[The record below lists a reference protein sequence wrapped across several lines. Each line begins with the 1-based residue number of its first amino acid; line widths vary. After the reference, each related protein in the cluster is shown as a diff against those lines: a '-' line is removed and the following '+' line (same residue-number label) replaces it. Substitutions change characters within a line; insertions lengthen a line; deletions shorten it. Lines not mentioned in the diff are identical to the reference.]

1 VGTFHVS
8 DTAFVPLVED
18 NESGALGGTCGGSV
32 VVVVVVEVVVVVVD
46 VVVVVVVDVVVVVAF
61 GSRTVASTE
70 VRGP

>member
-1 VGTFHVS
+1 MS

-18 NESGALGGTCGGSV
+18 SESGALGGTCGAS
-32 VVVVVVEVVVVVVD
+32 VVVVVEVVV
-46 VVVVVVVDVVVVVAF
+46 VVVVVAF

>member
-1 VGTFHVS
+1 
-8 DTAFVPLVED
+8 VPLVED

-32 VVVVVVEVVVVVVD
+32 VVVVEVVVVVVVE